1 MEPDRVE
8 RAVAGV
14 LPAGGDPGRVLRGLY
29 QVLGKVIAGED
40 GHTARQF
47 FRAWG
52 ENWKK
57 ATPVWLILLAV
68 AVLCGFDLYVA
79 RLNDAFLWK
88 VMAVFALQLAA
99 MVMTFVFPLM
109 ARYENTWR
117 NHMKNALLLAVG
129 NLPRML
135 LIWLIWR
142 CRWG

>member
-1 MEPDRVE
+1 M
-8 RAVAGV
+8 
-14 LPAGGDPGRVLRGLY
+14 
-29 QVLGKVIAGED
+29 
-40 GHTARQF
+40 
-47 FRAWG
+47 
-52 ENWKK
+52 
-57 ATPVWLILLAV
+57 WLILLAV

-135 LIWLIWR
+135 LIWAIGR
-142 CRWG
+142 CLWGCACFSRRWGFI